1 MVKFTKFFKLF
12 LLVATLSN
20 CSKVLQTVDL
30 ELNSEDTSTQEEF
43 NVVEQTLTI
52 AQAKKQNASTY
63 KRFVLQAGRGDK
75 ARSIPETTATQ
86 STFPATDSNGQY
98 KIGIG
103 DTLKLSRLIEN
114 NNLKLEN
121 NTKWPKN
128 VGASSYK
135 LGVGDNLALTLIKEE
150 KKLSFGPAGGENDDQ
165 RIITEEKK
173 DIVLQTTGRIG
184 SDGSVLL
191 LEIGRLE
198 ARGKTLNEVRSEVR
212 NILIR
217 NGSSPRFQLEIIDF
231 KSQRAYLTVNGVSN
245 VQVLDYQKTSL
256 KDILTAANVGF
267 KPGIITRVN
276 LRRDGEE
283 YRVSLRSVF
292 DQNAPNIIIHDGDH
306 IFVEDSSTNL
316 LSSEAKVDHD
326 GYVVFTGIGRI
337 KAFGLT
343 LDELRS
349 DISSQIRKI
358 PGSEVIF
365 QIEISKFSS
374 QSALISIPGKEGGV
388 IPITDVPI
396 ALDEILTNNGLGI
409 SGENIIRIS
418 LQRQNES
425 YFFSLGDLLNPITE
439 KVYIQPNDRITTEIL
454 PYKKNKVFILGGVN
468 PQIFII
474 SPENRET
481 LADVLFTNGGPL
493 SSTSAKRSEVYLLRG
508 SNPVYAFHLDAQSP
522 TRLIVANAMEL
533 RPNDI
538 LYVAEQPII
547 SFNRTLA
554 TIVPLR
560 VLLRDIQDEN
570 IP

>member
-1 MVKFTKFFKLF
+1 M
-12 LLVATLSN
+12 
-20 CSKVLQTVDL
+20 
-30 ELNSEDTSTQEEF
+30 
-43 NVVEQTLTI
+43 
-52 AQAKKQNASTY
+52 
-63 KRFVLQAGRGDK
+63 
-75 ARSIPETTATQ
+75 
-86 STFPATDSNGQY
+86 
-98 KIGIG
+98 
-103 DTLKLSRLIEN
+103 
-114 NNLKLEN
+114 
-121 NTKWPKN
+121 
-128 VGASSYK
+128 
-135 LGVGDNLALTLIKEE
+135 
-150 KKLSFGPAGGENDDQ
+150 
-165 RIITEEKK
+165 
-173 DIVLQTTGRIG
+173 
-184 SDGSVLL
+184 
-191 LEIGRLE
+191 
-198 ARGKTLNEVRSEVR
+198 
-212 NILIR
+212 
-217 NGSSPRFQLEIIDF
+217 
-231 KSQRAYLTVNGVSN
+231 NGVSN

-560 VLLRDIQDEN
+560 VLLSDIQDEN

>member
-1 MVKFTKFFKLF
+1 MVKFIKIFRLI
-12 LLVATLSN
+12 LLLAILSN
-20 CSKVLQTVDL
+20 CSQILQTVDL
-30 ELNSEDTSTQEEF
+30 ELNSEDNVTQEEF

-52 AQAKKQNASTY
+52 AQAKKQNVSNY
-63 KRFVLQAGRGDK
+63 KRYVLQAGRGNK
-75 ARSIPETTATQ
+75 AKSILETIAIQ
-86 STFPATDSNGQY
+86 SKFPDANIVRQY
-98 KIGIG
+98 TIGIG

-114 NNLKLEN
+114 YNLKLESD
-121 NTKWPKN
+121 TKWPKN

-135 LGVGDNLALTLIKEE
+135 LGVGDNLALILIKEE
-150 KKLSFGPAGGENDDQ
+150 KTLSFGPTGGGTDDQ

-173 DIVLQTTGRIG
+173 DIVLETTGRIG

-217 NGSSPRFQLEIIDF
+217 NGSSPRFQLEIVDF
-231 KSQRAYLTVNGVSN
+231 KSQKAYLTVNGISG
-245 VQVLDYQKTSL
+245 VQILDYQKTTL

-276 LRRDGEE
+276 LRRNGEE
-283 YRVSLRSVF
+283 YRISLRSVF
-292 DQNAPNIIIHDGDH
+292 DQNAPNIIINDGDH
-306 IFVEDSSTNL
+306 IFVEDSSTDL
-316 LSSEAKVDHD
+316 SSSEANVDHD
-326 GYVVFTGIGRI
+326 GYVVFAGIGRI

-349 DISSQIRKI
+349 EISSQISKI

-365 QIEISKFSS
+365 QIEISEFSS
-374 QSALISIPGKEGGV
+374 QNALISIPGKDGGV
-388 IPITDVPI
+388 IPITDEPI
-396 ALDEILTNNGLGI
+396 ALDEILTDIGLTI
-409 SGENIIRIS
+409 SGENVIRIT

-425 YFFSLGDLLNPITE
+425 YFFSLDDLLNPNTQ
-439 KVYIQPNDRITTEIL
+439 KVYLQPNDRVTTEIL
-454 PYKKNKVFILGGVN
+454 PYKENKVFILGGVN
-468 PQIFII
+468 PQIYKIN
-474 SPENRET
+474 PANRET
-481 LADVLFTNGGPL
+481 LADVLFTSGGPL
-493 SSTSAKRSEVYLLRG
+493 SSAKAKRSEVYLLRG
-508 SNPVYAFHLDAQSP
+508 NNPVVAYHLDAQSP
-522 TRLIVANAMEL
+522 TRLIVADAMEL

-547 SFNRTLA
+547 SFNRALA

-560 VLLRDIQDEN
+560 ILLRDIQDEN